1 MQLSRV
7 LILKWTICTSLLALE
22 WIRVLLKVPATNRLS
37 PRELRRGVRAASK
50 GGPAR
55 MRADCIRRWKAAVQD
70 SSVTPLVISVAWL
83 YIEIGKH
90 FTRRINGKTI
100 LKNLT
105 RALMILSTIIFNH
118 QMEIDLTLTLRVA
131 KVVIRSMKA
140 NWIYV
145 STFWIFYSVFP
156 NKIFEVRKKMI
167 VESTMI
173 FLDGG
178 ELSIRRCD

>member
-1 MQLSRV
+1 
-7 LILKWTICTSLLALE
+7 
-22 WIRVLLKVPATNRLS
+22 
-37 PRELRRGVRAASK
+37 
-50 GGPAR
+50 

-70 SSVTPLVISVAWL
+70 SSVIPLVISVAWL

-140 NWIYV
+140 N
-145 STFWIFYSVFP
+145 
-156 NKIFEVRKKMI
+156 
-167 VESTMI
+167 
-173 FLDGG
+173 
-178 ELSIRRCD
+178 